1 MNLQDLG
8 NLGEFVGAIAVVA
21 TLVYLALNIRQNTAH
36 LSQNTRSVHLS
47 ALQANVDSGQRVWET
62 LILNP
67 ELSDLYL
74 KGLRGY
80 SELELSD
87 RLRFGMLLQNLL
99 GSIQAAYVRNVV
111 LDIDPDFL
119 VGNTKLLLDSVLVYA
134 GVREWWNRNRAA
146 FRPDFRDLVEER
158 LAGLGKGDA
167 A

>member
-1 MNLQDLG
+1 MTLQDLG
-8 NLGEFVGAIAVVA
+8 NLGEFIGAIAVVV
-21 TLVYLALNIRQNTAH
+21 TLVYLALQIRQNTAH

-47 ALQANVDSGQRVWET
+47 ALQANVDSGQRVREV

-87 RLRFGMLLQNLL
+87 RLRFGLLLENLL
-99 GSIQAAYVRNVV
+99 RSLQASYVRR
-111 LDIDPDFL
+111 LILEIEPDALEGTRKALDFL
-119 VGNTKLLLDSVLVYA
+119 LDNA
-134 GVREWWNRNRAA
+134 GVREWWSRNQDG
-146 FRPDFRDLVEER
+146 FRPVFRDLVEER

>member
-1 MNLQDLG
+1 LNLQDLG

-36 LSQNTRSVHLS
+36 LSQNTRAVQLS
-47 ALQANVDSGQRVWET
+47 ALQADGESTNRVREL

-87 RLRFGMLLQNLL
+87 RLRFGMLLENFLKTTE
-99 GSIQAAYVRNVV
+99 ATYVRRFV
-111 LDIDPDFL
+111 IDVYPDSSEGVIRALDFL
-119 VGNTKLLLDSVLVYA
+119 FAHA
-134 GVREWWNRNRAA
+134 GVREWWNRNREAH
-146 FRPDFRDLVEER
+146 RPVFRDFVDDR
-158 LAGLGKGDA
+158 LAGC
-167 A
+167 

>member
-8 NLGEFVGAIAVVA
+8 NLGEFVGAIAVLI
-21 TLVYLALNIRQNTAH
+21 TLVYLALNIRQNTAQ
-36 LSQNTRSVHLS
+36 LSQNTRAVQLS
-47 ALQANVDSGQRVWET
+47 ALYANVELANRVREI

-87 RLRFGMLLQNLL
+87 RLRFAMLLQNFLS
-99 GSIQAAYVRNVV
+99 SIEAAHVRSVI
-111 LDIDPDFL
+111 LDNDPDGREGSRKALDFL
-119 VGNTKLLLDSVLVYA
+119 FANA
-134 GVREWWNRNRAA
+134 GVREWWNQNQDG
-146 FRPDFRDLVEER
+146 FRPVFRDLVEER

>member
-8 NLGEFVGAIAVVA
+8 NLGEFVGAIAVLV
-21 TLVYLALNIRQNTAH
+21 TLVYLALNIRQNTAQ
-36 LSQNTRSVHLS
+36 LSQNTRAVQLS
-47 ALQANVDSGQRVWET
+47 ALYANVELANRVREI

-87 RLRFGMLLQNLL
+87 RLRFRMLLDNIV

-119 VGNTKLLLDSVLVYA
+119 VGNTKLLLDSMLVHA
-134 GVREWWNRNRAA
+134 GIREWWNRNRAE

>member
-1 MNLQDLG
+1 LNLQDLG

-36 LSQNTRSVHLS
+36 LSQNTRAVQLS
-47 ALQANVDSGQRVWET
+47 ALQATGESTNRVREM

-87 RLRFGMLLQNLL
+87 RLRFGMLLENFLKTAE
-99 GSIQAAYVRNVV
+99 AAYVRNVV
-111 LDIDPDFL
+111 LDVDPDFL
-119 VGNTKLLLDSVLVYA
+119 EGIRKSLDFLLAHA
-134 GVREWWNRNRAA
+134 GARDWWNRNRAG
-146 FRPDFRDLVEER
+146 FRPVFRDLVEER

>member
-1 MNLQDLG
+1 MTLQDLG
-8 NLGEFVGAIAVVA
+8 NLGEFIGAIAVVV
-21 TLVYLALNIRQNTAH
+21 TLVYLALQIRQNTAH

-47 ALQANVDSGQRVWET
+47 ALQANVDSGQRVREV

-87 RLRFGMLLQNLL
+87 RLRFGMLLNNIL

-119 VGNTKLLLDSVLVYA
+119 VGNTKLLLDSMLVHA
-134 GVREWWNRNRAA
+134 GVREWWNRRRAE
-146 FRPDFRDLVEER
+146 FRPDFRDLVEGR

>member
-1 MNLQDLG
+1 MTLQDLG

-36 LSQNTRSVHLS
+36 LSQNTRAVQLS
-47 ALQANVDSGQRVWET
+47 ALQATGESTNRVREM

-87 RLRFGMLLQNLL
+87 RLRFGMLLENFLKTAE
-99 GSIQAAYVRNVV
+99 AAYVRNVV
-111 LDIDPDFL
+111 LDVDPDFL
-119 VGNTKLLLDSVLVYA
+119 EGIRKSLDFLLTHA
-134 GVREWWNRNRAA
+134 GVREWWNRNRAG
-146 FRPDFRDLVEER
+146 FRPVFRDLVEER